1 LASSSC
7 QPGGLKIAFGGSTG
21 AAGQQQTMVV
31 DLTNTGSS
39 ACSMV
44 GFPGVNLVGRAL
56 GKTDYIWPLTRASQ
70 GYHPVTLAPGG
81 TAHFDIVY
89 LPGDTGTGPGTTNL
103 AVSTLVITP
112 PNDFTHAEV
121 TWSKSVLLQDG
132 ATHPGTFITPVAPGA

>member
-1 LASSSC
+1 
-7 QPGGLKIAFGGSTG
+7 
-21 AAGQQQTMVV
+21 MVV

-39 ACSMV
+39 ACSMA
-44 GFPGVNLVGRAL
+44 GFPGVNLVGAAL
-56 GKTDYIWPLTRASQ
+56 GKPDYTWPLTRASQ
-70 GYHPVTLAPGG
+70 NYQAVTLPPGG

-89 LPGDTGTGPGTTNL
+89 LPGDTGTGAGTTNL
-103 AVSTLVITP
+103 AVSRLVITP